1 MPRPTATFPPHQPME
16 RNPGHHCM
24 CYCMHMLTHRLQIL
38 LDDERHAKVVR
49 VADQRGVSVAAVIR
63 EAIDQ
68 LLTEPEG
75 RRAAVEAILRAEP
88 MPVPGDPSELR
99 RELDEARERFGA

>member
-1 MPRPTATFPPHQPME
+1 
-16 RNPGHHCM
+16 M

-49 VADQRGVSVAAVIR
+49 VAEQRGESVAAVIR
-63 EAIDQ
+63 EAIDR
-68 LLTEPEG
+68 LLTEPER

-99 RELDEARERFGA
+99 RELDEARGRFGA